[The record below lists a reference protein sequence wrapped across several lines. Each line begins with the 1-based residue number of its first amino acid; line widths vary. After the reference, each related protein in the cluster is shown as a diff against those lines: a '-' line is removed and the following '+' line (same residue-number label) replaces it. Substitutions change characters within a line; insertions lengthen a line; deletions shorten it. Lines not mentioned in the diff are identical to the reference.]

1 MIETN
6 KFPEF
11 RTGIGFDVHRF
22 DSNRP
27 LILGGVKIREING
40 LAGHSDADVV
50 LHAICDALLGAA
62 GQGDIGKL
70 FPDTDE
76 KYRNIDSK
84 NLLESVARKLADNN
98 WSVGNVDL
106 VVITESPKISAYS
119 EKMSEV
125 IAEILSVAPGAVSIK
140 GTTSERLGF
149 TGRGE
154 GIACMATA
162 MIRRKVS

>member
-1 MIETN
+1 M
-6 KFPEF
+6 
-11 RTGIGFDVHRF
+11 
-22 DSNRP
+22 RP
-27 LILGGVKIREING
+27 V
-40 LAGHSDADVV
+40 S
-50 LHAICDALLGAA
+50 AITYDALLGAA

-84 NLLESVARKLADNN
+84 ILLEGVAKKLIKNN
-98 WSVGNVDL
+98 WRVGNVDV
-106 VVITESPKISAYS
+106 VVITESPKISDYS

-125 IAEILSVAPGAVSIK
+125 IARILTVAPDAVSIK

-154 GIACMATA
+154 GIACMATT
-162 MIRRKVS
+162 MIRREVS

>member
-1 MIETN
+1 
-6 KFPEF
+6 
-11 RTGIGFDVHRF
+11 
-22 DSNRP
+22 
-27 LILGGVKIREING
+27 
-40 LAGHSDADVV
+40 
-50 LHAICDALLGAA
+50 
-62 GQGDIGKL
+62 GKL